1 MIMTSEEKKMR
12 DFLSAEMINRDF
24 TQEQLDKVAEVMYPH
39 DGSDESVRSATR
51 QLGSDMIKWTKKL
64 NDEEERKTPK
74 PMSDEEIEALAAIM

>member
-51 QLGSDMIKWTKKL
+51 QLGSEMIKGTKKL